1 MIFDNQ
7 NNETIAQL
15 VHEKS
20 VEILKETGF
29 CVPDSQALNKLE
41 AAEFIVDWDSQMVR
55 IPPEILEAALSN
67 LPKNTKIYQRDGISP
82 APFDIRSCFMGAG
95 TPVNVLDIENGMQ
108 RPATHQDVQKLVT
121 IQDALPMVDIVR
133 PTVTAT
139 DQGEYSDLIEI
150 AELLRFTNK
159 PIVHR
164 VLSPDR
170 VEAAIEML
178 AAVAGSEESL
188 RLHPNFAT
196 LYCPISPGYFT
207 PENIGCMLRWA
218 QFGIPIT
225 LLSMAMGGAS
235 APVTLLGELIVI
247 NTDILAWIVAL
258 QILYPGTPLLY
269 GSVSAVLDM
278 RTGILPLGAPERG
291 MVNSGAAMMGNFYG
305 IPSMCGG
312 LSSDAK
318 QLDAQSGAEKVL
330 TAIPLLKEK
339 ASIIY
344 GVGATD
350 AGSSIS
356 YTQMVLDNEIIAGLR
371 RLLQG
376 FEDDNVDAEVE
387 LIKANTPRGNFL
399 KEDHTRQNYQQ
410 HWEPEVFSRDAYETW
425 LEKGETIE
433 DICREKALDI
443 ISSHKPKSLPA
454 DVEQEIDR
462 VLRRYYGPNF
472 SLEINQGELI
482 KF

>member
-1 MIFDNQ
+1 MFEPQYTNA
-7 NNETIAQL
+7 IAHL
-15 VHEKS
+15 IHEKS
-20 VEILKETGF
+20 VEILIETGF
-29 CVPDSQALNKLE
+29 CVPHADALTRLE
-41 AAEFIVDWDSQMVR
+41 KVDFIVDWETQMVR
-55 IPPEILEAALSN
+55 IPPEILETALST
-67 LPKNTKIYQRDGISP
+67 LPKNTEIFDRSGFIP
-82 APFDIRSCFMGAG
+82 APYTEHSCFMGAG
-95 TPVNVLDIENGMQ
+95 TPVNVLDLESGK
-108 RPATHQDVQKLVT
+108 RRSATRHDVQQLVML
-121 IQDALPMVDIVR
+121 QDALPMVDIVR

-139 DQGEYSDLIEI
+139 DQGEFSDLVEI

-164 VLSPDR
+164 VLSPQR
-170 VEAAIEML
+170 VEAAVEML
-178 AAVAGSEESL
+178 AVVAGGFDEL
-188 RLHPNFAT
+188 REHPNFAT

-207 PENIGCMLRWA
+207 PENIGCMLNWA
-218 QFGIPIT
+218 EYGIPIT

-247 NTDILAWIVAL
+247 NTDILAWIAVL
-258 QILYPGTPLLY
+258 QMLFPGTPLLY

-291 MVNSGAAMMGNFYG
+291 MINSGAAIMGKYYG

-330 TAIPLLKEK
+330 TAIPLMNEE

-371 RLLQG
+371 RLVQG
-376 FEDDNVDAEVE
+376 FGDTNVDDEVE

-399 KEDHTRQNYQQ
+399 KEDHTRQNYHQ
-410 HWEPEVFSRDAYETW
+410 HWQPEIFDRDAYETW
-425 LEKGETIE
+425 QEKGETIE
-433 DICREKALDI
+433 TICREKANDI
-443 ISSHKPKSLPA
+443 LETHKPPSLPA
-454 DVEQEIDR
+454 GVEQELENI
-462 VLRRYYGPNF
+462 LRRYFGPDF
-472 SLEINQGELI
+472 SLELNQQLSI